1 MGGRVVVGVIANK
14 QSTLALLLPLP
25 LPLVRVSLV
34 NVSDTNFLH
43 FKLSPRPVVRGLGT
57 DTRPGRPYRTVPV
70 CVLPS

>member
-34 NVSDTNFLH
+34 NVSDTNFPH
-43 FKLSPRPVVRGLGT
+43 FKLSPRPRLTIIGPETCHFQPCIGHCT
-57 DTRPGRPYRTVPV
+57 
-70 CVLPS
+70 SQ